1 MIGVVQ
7 WILLTLLAAFMCLH
21 IGIILKIIP
30 YQMVWGG
37 RLSTDKEMYRFE
49 SISIVMNAV
58 LILLVLMQ
66 AGFIATPFSAN
77 ILTYVMWG
85 MTVLFALNTLGNAL
99 SKNKIEKRLFM
110 PVTIIMAICTMI
122 LALS

>member
-7 WILLTLLAAFMCLH
+7 WILLTLLTAFMCLH

-37 RLSTDKEMYRFE
+37 RLNTDKEMYRFE
-49 SISIVMNAV
+49 AVSIIMNAG
-58 LILLVLMQ
+58 LILFVLMQ
-66 AGFIATPFSAN
+66 IGLITTPFSAK
-77 ILTYVMWG
+77 IITYIMWG
-85 MTVLFALNTLGNAL
+85 MTALFVLNTLGNAL
-99 SKNKIEKRLFM
+99 SKNKLEKLLFT